1 MKFNKI
7 ALTVLLATSAISL
20 NAMADN
26 ANTGVITFTGS
37 VVNTP
42 CNIAQSSLKQTVEFG
57 NFLVKP

>member
-1 MKFNKI
+1 
-7 ALTVLLATSAISL
+7 
-20 NAMADN
+20 MADN

-57 NFLVKP
+57 QLSHVKP

>member
-26 ANTGVITFTGS
+26 ANTGVITFIYTI
-37 VVNTP
+37 VTLAREP
-42 CNIAQSSLKQTVEFG
+42 FYEFILSFIMSD
-57 NFLVKP
+57 NCI